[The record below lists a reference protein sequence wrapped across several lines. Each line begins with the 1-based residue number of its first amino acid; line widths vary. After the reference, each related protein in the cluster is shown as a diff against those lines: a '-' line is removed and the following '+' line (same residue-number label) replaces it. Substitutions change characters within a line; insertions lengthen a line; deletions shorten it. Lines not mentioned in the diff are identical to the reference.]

1 MDDNNLNHLIG
12 ERDAEKWVD
21 GFLTVVPDADRDLM
35 LTWFA
40 CAIESGRMTVQ
51 GEHEQDGE
59 SLKFGGRAAARP
71 WPGSGLPPGANA
83 GCLAPG
89 PCSCGLPKA
98 TLPPYGDRT
107 ASGGQGVRNDDS
119 EATR

>member
-35 LTWFA
+35 HTWFA

-59 SLKFGGRAAARP
+59 D
-71 WPGSGLPPGANA
+71 A
-83 GCLAPG
+83 GVIATWHDDAVALA
-89 PCSCGLPKA
+89 KRQERQ
-98 TLPPYGDRT
+98 RT
-107 ASGGQGVRNDDS
+107 APGGQGVRG
-119 EATR
+119 EKR